1 MWNILTSSYVVL
13 AAIAFVLIA
22 AGALVGIRLAILFPA
37 GAQNLGDRD
46 RWDRLHTLLVTLMS
60 VGIVV
65 RVFLAPLWFFAL
77 SSLVPQV
84 PGGMCLAAVH
94 HLGEPYSWAA
104 SAFKG
109 VVPAF
114 LLIWLVMDRLDRQ
127 FEDEPFL
134 QKRLVWLP
142 ALLVAVLVETL
153 LDIGFFANIEL
164 GPSPC
169 CMTLFEG
176 PGIATNAQGMS
187 TWTGT
192 IVLVGSV
199 IPLFVWGW
207 FKGPGRVAA
216 ILAALVVVAWIWAL
230 HGRLGSMWMQMP
242 SHHCLFCVWR
252 LEWTSVV
259 ATVWVIFGA
268 WLVFGR
274 SVLAAVLRP
283 SPRAPTSLRL
293 PLVLMGI
300 GFCITLIAV
309 GLP

>member
-13 AAIAFVLIA
+13 ATVAFVLIA
-22 AGALVGIRLAILFPA
+22 AGAIVGIRLAMVFPQ
-37 GAQNLGDRD
+37 GVQNLDERL

-65 RVFLAPLWFFAL
+65 RIFLAPLWFFAL
-77 SSLVPQV
+77 SSLVPLIA
-84 PGGMCLAAVH
+84 GGMCLASVH
-94 HLGEPYSWAA
+94 HLGEPYSWTA
-104 SAFKG
+104 SAFKA

-134 QKRLVWLP
+134 QKRLIWLP
-142 ALLVAVLVETL
+142 ALLVLVLVETF

-169 CMTLFEG
+169 CMTLFDG
-176 PGIATNAQGMS
+176 PGIATDVSGMS

-192 IVLVGSV
+192 ATLVVSLAALW
-199 IPLFVWGW
+199 IWGW
-207 FKGPGRVAA
+207 FKGPGKIAA
-216 ILAALVVVAWIWAL
+216 ILAAVVVIAWIWAL
-230 HGRLGSMWMQMP
+230 HGRLGSLWMDMP

-252 LEWTSVV
+252 LEWTSVL
-259 ATVWVIFGA
+259 ATLLMVFGS

-283 SPRAPTSLRL
+283 SPRAPDSVRL
-293 PLVLMGI
+293 PLVVIGI
-300 GFCITLIAV
+300 GIVITVVAV
-309 GLP
+309 GL